1 MAEIKTREKFKGI
14 KALDK
19 AAVAG
24 ERMKRAFVRA
34 KDQAEN
40 LLDDGKISPSEYAED
55 KVRYMA
61 EDTAREVGHEAG
73 KLTGKAKSA
82 YRTRRET
89 QRTVDA
95 AQQDRTRIRYAWSR
109 TIKTAEIRQRTVKQ
123 TAKSTGQATVKTAK
137 GTVKTAQKSAKTAQ
151 QTSKA
156 AIKTAE
162 ATAKATKAAAQTSV
176 KAARTTAQ
184 VAKTAAKTLAAAA
197 KAAAKAIASAAKAI
211 AAAVKALVAAIA
223 AGGWV
228 ALIVIVII
236 CLIAAVVACFGIF
249 FSSEDTGS
257 DKPMRAVVQEINQ
270 EYQTQLDDIKGS
282 VTYDTLEMSGSRA
295 VWPEVLSVY
304 AVKVTSDPDNPQEVA
319 TVTPEKEQIL
329 RDIFW
334 VMNTISHSTTTE
346 SVTTIIESDDGHG
359 NILEETVTET
369 KTTLHIVVS
378 HKTAAEMAAEYGF
391 GTQQLEHLDA
401 LLEEGTSGMWAAVLY
416 GVYGADDQI
425 VQVALTQVGNVGGEP
440 YWSWYGFSG
449 RVEWCA
455 CFVSWCANECG
466 YLDTGVIPRFANCS
480 IGIRWFQER
489 GLWQDGNYEPRP
501 GDLIFFDWDDEDE
514 GQDGAADHVGIVEKV
529 DGVKL
534 SQMQFIVCGIF
545 SLIVMFLFE
554 NPSMEAILSCWFP
567 ILYTGMFSQGIAY
580 TFQVVAQKHAD
591 PTSASLILSLES
603 VFSVVAGAIIL
614 HEMMSGREI
623 IGCILMF
630 AAIIVAQLPESK
642 AE

>member
-1 MAEIKTREKFKGI
+1 MAEIKTREKSKGI

-19 AAVAG
+19 AVVAG
-24 ERMKRAFVRA
+24 ERMKRAFVRS

-40 LLDDGKISPSEYAED
+40 LLDDGQISPSEYAED

-82 YRTRRET
+82 CRSHREAKRTA
-89 QRTVDA
+89 DA
-95 AQQDRTRIRYAWSR
+95 AQQDRTRIRHARSQ
-109 TIKTAEIRQRTVKQ
+109 TIKTAEARQRTVKQ

-162 ATAKATKAAAQTSV
+162 ATAKATKAAAQTSA

-184 VAKTAAKTLAAAA
+184 AAKTAAQTLVAAA

-257 DKPMRAVVQEINQ
+257 DKPMRTVVQEINQ
-270 EYQTQLDDIKGS
+270 EYQAQLDDIKGS
-282 VTYDTLEMSGSRA
+282 VVYDTLEMSGSRA

-334 VMNTISHSTTTE
+334 AMNTISHSTTE

-378 HKTAAEMAAEYGF
+378 HKTATEMAAEYGF
-391 GTQQLEHLDA
+391 GERQLEHLDA

-440 YWSWYGFSG
+440 YWSWYGFGS

-455 CFVSWCANECG
+455 CFVSWCADQCG
-466 YLDTGVIPRFANCS
+466 YIDTGVIPKFAGCVN
-480 IGIRWFQER
+480 GVQWFRDR
-489 GLWQDGNYEPRP
+489 GQWADNAIEPAP
-501 GDLIFFDWDDEDE
+501 GMIIFFDWDNK
-514 GQDGAADHVGIVEKV
+514 GHSGPQDGQSDHVGIIMVNTTPVNIK
-529 DGVKL
+529 KKA
-534 SQMQFIVCGIF
+534 
-545 SLIVMFLFE
+545 VMVTVSIAIRMGGSMTHE
-554 NPSMEAILSCWFP
+554 NVSM
-567 ILYTGMFSQGIAY
+567 
-580 TFQVVAQKHAD
+580 
-591 PTSASLILSLES
+591 
-603 VFSVVAGAIIL
+603 
-614 HEMMSGREI
+614 
-623 IGCILMF
+623 
-630 AAIIVAQLPESK
+630 
-642 AE
+642 

>member
-82 YRTRRET
+82 YRTHRET

-95 AQQDRTRIRYAWSR
+95 AQQDRTCIRYARSR

-162 ATAKATKAAAQTSV
+162 ATAKATKAAAQTSA

-184 VAKTAAKTLAAAA
+184 AAKTAATTIAAAA

-211 AAAVKALVAAIA
+211 AAAVKALVSAIA

-236 CLIAAVVACFGIF
+236 CLIAAAVACFGIF
-249 FSSEDTGS
+249 FPSEDTGS

-270 EYQTQLDDIKGS
+270 EYQAQLDDIKGS

-334 VMNTISHSTTTE
+334 AMNTISHSTTTE

-401 LLEEGTSGMWAAVLY
+401 LLEEGTSGMWAASPIGRGTVSAA
-416 GVYGADDQI
+416 VWNGAP
-425 VQVALTQVGNVGGEP
+425 AL
-440 YWSWYGFSG
+440 S
-449 RVEWCA
+449 
-455 CFVSWCANECG
+455 
-466 YLDTGVIPRFANCS
+466 
-480 IGIRWFQER
+480 
-489 GLWQDGNYEPRP
+489 P
-501 GDLIFFDWDDEDE
+501 G
-514 GQDGAADHVGIVEKV
+514 A
-529 DGVKL
+529 
-534 SQMQFIVCGIF
+534 
-545 SLIVMFLFE
+545 
-554 NPSMEAILSCWFP
+554 
-567 ILYTGMFSQGIAY
+567 
-580 TFQVVAQKHAD
+580 
-591 PTSASLILSLES
+591 PTSAATSTPASFRNLQAAST
-603 VFSVVAGAIIL
+603 VFSGSGTVANGQITPSSLRPA
-614 HEMMSGREI
+614 
-623 IGCILMF
+623 
-630 AAIIVAQLPESK
+630 
-642 AE
+642 

>member
-24 ERMKRAFVRA
+24 ERMKRAFVRS

-40 LLDDGKISPSEYAED
+40 LLDDGQISPSEYAED

-61 EDTAREVGHEAG
+61 EDTVREVGYEAG

-95 AQQDRTRIRYAWSR
+95 AQQDRTRIRYARSR

-162 ATAKATKAAAQTSV
+162 ATAKATKAAAQTSA

-184 VAKTAAKTLAAAA
+184 AAKTAAKTLAAAA
-197 KAAAKAIASAAKAI
+197 KAAAKAIVSVAKAI

-304 AVKVTSDPDNPQEVA
+304 AVKVTADPDNPQEVA

-334 VMNTISHSTTTE
+334 AMNTISHSTTTE

-369 KTTLHIVVS
+369 KTTLHIAVS

-416 GVYGADDQI
+416 GVYGADDRI

-440 YWSWYGFSG
+440 YWSWYGFGS

-466 YLDTGVIPRFANCS
+466 YIDAGVIPKFAACAS
-480 IGIRWFQER
+480 QGVPWFKER
-489 GLWQDGNYEPRP
+489 GLWQYNSYEPRP
-501 GDLIFFDWDDEDE
+501 GDIIFFDWDDG
-514 GQDGAADHVGIVEKV
+514 GQDGSSDHVGIVEKV
-529 DGVKL
+529 
-534 SQMQFIVCGIF
+534 
-545 SLIVMFLFE
+545 E
-554 NPSMEAILSCWFP
+554 NGRV
-567 ILYTGMFSQGIAY
+567 YTVEGNSGDSVRQNSYPVGYYEIYGYGTPAY
-580 TFQVVAQKHAD
+580 
-591 PTSASLILSLES
+591 
-603 VFSVVAGAIIL
+603 
-614 HEMMSGREI
+614 
-623 IGCILMF
+623 
-630 AAIIVAQLPESK
+630 
-642 AE
+642 

>member
-40 LLDDGKISPSEYAED
+40 LLDDGQISPSEYAED

-440 YWSWYGFSG
+440 YWSWYGFGS

-466 YLDTGVIPRFANCS
+466 YIDAGVIPKFAACAS
-480 IGIRWFQER
+480 QGVPWFKER
-489 GLWQDGNYEPRP
+489 GLWQYNSYEPRP
-501 GDLIFFDWDDEDE
+501 GDIIFFDWDDG
-514 GQDGAADHVGIVEKV
+514 GQDGSSDHVGIVEKV
-529 DGVKL
+529 
-534 SQMQFIVCGIF
+534 
-545 SLIVMFLFE
+545 E
-554 NPSMEAILSCWFP
+554 NGRV
-567 ILYTGMFSQGIAY
+567 YTVEGNSGDSVRQNSYPVGYYEIYGYGTPAY
-580 TFQVVAQKHAD
+580 
-591 PTSASLILSLES
+591 
-603 VFSVVAGAIIL
+603 
-614 HEMMSGREI
+614 
-623 IGCILMF
+623 
-630 AAIIVAQLPESK
+630 
-642 AE
+642 

>member
-40 LLDDGKISPSEYAED
+40 LLDDGQISPSEYAED

-346 SVTTIIESDDGHG
+346 SVTTVIESDDGHG

-440 YWSWYGFSG
+440 YWSWYGFGS

-455 CFVSWCANECG
+455 CFVSWCADQCG
-466 YLDTGVIPRFANCS
+466 YIDTGVIPKFAGCVN
-480 IGIRWFQER
+480 GVQWFRDR
-489 GLWQDGNYEPRP
+489 GQWADNAIEPAP
-501 GDLIFFDWDDEDE
+501 GMIIFFDWDNK
-514 GQDGAADHVGIVEKV
+514 GHSGPQDGQSDHVGIVWKV
-529 DGVKL
+529 EDGIIYTVEGN
-534 SQMQFIVCGIF
+534 SGDSCRVNQYPVCHY
-545 SLIVMFLFE
+545 E
-554 NPSMEAILSCWFP
+554 ILG
-567 ILYTGMFSQGIAY
+567 YGIANY
-580 TFQVVAQKHAD
+580 
-591 PTSASLILSLES
+591 
-603 VFSVVAGAIIL
+603 
-614 HEMMSGREI
+614 
-623 IGCILMF
+623 
-630 AAIIVAQLPESK
+630 
-642 AE
+642 

>member
-440 YWSWYGFSG
+440 YWSWYGFGS

-466 YLDTGVIPRFANCS
+466 YIDAGVIPKFAACAS
-480 IGIRWFQER
+480 QGVPWFKER
-489 GLWQDGNYEPRP
+489 GLWQDNSYEPRP
-501 GDLIFFDWDDEDE
+501 GDIIFFDWDDG
-514 GQDGAADHVGIVEKV
+514 GQDGSSDHVGIVEKV
-529 DGVKL
+529 
-534 SQMQFIVCGIF
+534 
-545 SLIVMFLFE
+545 E
-554 NPSMEAILSCWFP
+554 NGRV
-567 ILYTGMFSQGIAY
+567 YTVEGNSG
-580 TFQVVAQKHAD
+580 D
-591 PTSASLILSLES
+591 S
-603 VFSVVAGAIIL
+603 VRQNSYPVGYY
-614 HEMMSGREI
+614 EI
-623 IGCILMF
+623 YGYGTPAC
-630 AAIIVAQLPESK
+630 
-642 AE
+642 